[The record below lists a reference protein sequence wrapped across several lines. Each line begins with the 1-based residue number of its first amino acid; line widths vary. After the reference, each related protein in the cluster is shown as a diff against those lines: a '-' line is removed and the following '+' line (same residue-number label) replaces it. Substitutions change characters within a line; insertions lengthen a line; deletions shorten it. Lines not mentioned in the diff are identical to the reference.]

1 MYAHTYVYVQAVRV
15 CRRKRI
21 EKTNNPSLSIKGCF
35 CDNEVLFSTKTYTH
49 MRMHIHPNTHQCTTH
64 MQAEHDVSFRT
75 GKLVSLVL
83 NLARSSEKLANDLLS
98 LPIITAIQMV
108 CLSVSLV

>member
-1 MYAHTYVYVQAVRV
+1 
-15 CRRKRI
+15 
-21 EKTNNPSLSIKGCF
+21 
-35 CDNEVLFSTKTYTH
+35 
-49 MRMHIHPNTHQCTTH
+49 